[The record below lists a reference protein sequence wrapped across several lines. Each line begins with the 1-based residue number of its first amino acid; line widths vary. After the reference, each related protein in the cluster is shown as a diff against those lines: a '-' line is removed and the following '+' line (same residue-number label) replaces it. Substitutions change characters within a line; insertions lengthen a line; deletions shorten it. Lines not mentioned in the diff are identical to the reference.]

1 MGLPTVL
8 NGMTGRNIRYNA
20 TSARVLA
27 EPGRALAALRTS
39 SVESPFEALR
49 TATTPLV
56 GRDEKAK
63 VGEVLISGEP
73 GIDGKILLCISSMV
87 S

>member
-1 MGLPTVL
+1 
-8 NGMTGRNIRYNA
+8 
-20 TSARVLA
+20 
-27 EPGRALAALRTS
+27 
-39 SVESPFEALR
+39 LR

-56 GRDEKAK
+56 GRHEKMELLMRRWAQAK

>member
-1 MGLPTVL
+1 M
-8 NGMTGRNIRYNA
+8 RHNA

-27 EPGRALAALRTS
+27 EPGRAWAALRIS

-49 TATTPLV
+49 TATTLLV
-56 GRDEKAK
+56 GRDEKMELLMRRWAQAK
-63 VGEVLISGEP
+63 VGDVLASGEP
-73 GIDGKILLCISSMV
+73 GIDGKILLCISSML